1 MLPEIVIVSN
11 PSRPRDSQ
19 EKDCYDIYADTI
31 IEGKESIDQ
40 VADRF
45 FQEIIASA
53 SGKLTKQE
61 MRTNYRELLVMYTT
75 GPIL

>member
-11 PSRPRDSQ
+11 LSRPRDSQ
-19 EKDCYDIYADTI
+19 EKDCYDIYADAI
-31 IEGKESIDQ
+31 IEGKETVDQ

-45 FQEIIASA
+45 FQEIIAAA

-61 MRTNYRELLVMYTT
+61 MRTNYRELMVMYTT